1 MALELRPGET
11 YGEFE
16 ILEVLGSGGF
26 GQVYKVKD
34 PRFPEP
40 LALKLSLDPV
50 KSVDTAQRT
59 LREVTVLRTLTN
71 SHVVR
76 IFDSGLRS
84 DGHVYVLME
93 LLHGKPLDEFH
104 DFDVPLEPVY
114 AVHIVYQACLGLCEA
129 HDLGII
135 HRDLKPAN
143 IFVDP
148 DMHTR
153 ILDFGLARSFDSRGV
168 VGANATVGHMLVGT
182 PHYAQPEQ
190 LETYALTPAAD
201 VYSLAII
208 LYELISGRVPFVEDD
223 AVGTVRERW
232 RTSPLL
238 WLRAHGQ
245 TPVVPLRRYLSADR
259 VSDALV
265 AAIERGLAKAPRDR
279 FADARAFA
287 HALRAAWPS

>member
-1 MALELRPGET
+1 MGLLLERGDR
-11 YGEFE
+11 YGDFE

-34 PRFPEP
+34 PRFAEP
-40 LALKLSLDPV
+40 LALKVSIDPV
-50 KSVDTAQRT
+50 RSLDTAQRT
-59 LREVTVLRTLTN
+59 LREVTVLRSLSN

-76 IFDSGLRS
+76 VHDCGLRG

-104 DFDVPLEPVY
+104 DFDTQMDPVW
-114 AVHIVYQACLGLCEA
+114 AAHIIYQACLGLCEA

-135 HRDLKPAN
+135 HRDLKPPN

-148 DMHTR
+148 DAHTR
-153 ILDFGLARSFDSRGV
+153 ILDFGLARSFDSRGI

-201 VYSLAII
+201 VYSLGM
-208 LYELISGRVPFVEDD
+208 LMYEMLTGHVPFVEN
-223 AVGTVRERW
+223 APVSVIREQW
-232 RTSPLL
+232 RDNPVM
-238 WLRAHGQ
+238 WLRAHAN
-245 TPVVPLRRYLSADR
+245 TPVVPVRRYVGPDVLSDG
-259 VSDALV
+259 L
-265 AAIERGLAKAPRDR
+265 AAVVEKAIAKAPRDR
-279 FADARAFA
+279 YPDARAFA
-287 HALRAAWPS
+287 HAVRAAWPS